1 MDTLGKG
8 GLATVKVGLE
18 FTSGT
23 RVAVKI
29 INKEKL
35 VNPREQISMARE
47 ITIMK
52 LLKHKNILR
61 LYDIYENEEK
71 IFLIL
76 DLYEGGDLYGYLTQ
90 KGALP
95 AEEALL
101 LFKQIILGVEYCHK
115 CMIVHRDLKPENLL
129 LSADKKHLVI
139 SDFGLSTGMQGSR
152 SVLKTRCGT
161 VHYISP
167 EVAKGDPYVGMASD
181 IWSVGIILYAMVTAT
196 LPFDGPNSVA
206 VLKKIVRGEFNIPP
220 NVPRELQ
227 DLIRL
232 MLTGDPKERITI
244 PQIKQHPWFLGVEE
258 TPRHDDGSLE
268 KPYVLS
274 VPEIDTH
281 ADVIANLRLLG
292 WEQSELMN
300 ELLDQEKMNM
310 AKVFFKLLVEQKSLP
325 ADSDTPQN
333 VDKKVL
339 RRRSIGGGGSS
350 AARIGVTTDTTK
362 PSAISKNKHKRASQ
376 RGSARIALPVTRT
389 NSNHKNQKEQKEQKD
404 QKDHHS
410 SLAESAQTRSTTSN
424 HPQTTEKSKER
435 TSPTQLSP
443 KSDKSKAVIWT
454 PSALEPELKHSLES
468 TKSVTQILEA
478 LKHCFADLG
487 QYDISAKQTK
497 NGGLKVKARK
507 SGKRHGPPVVT
518 VNYLFKSGEGE
529 EGGKLVIKGKKS
541 REELKE
547 FTKKIEEN
555 VV

>member
-1 MDTLGKG
+1 
-8 GLATVKVGLE
+8 
-18 FTSGT
+18 
-23 RVAVKI
+23 
-29 INKEKL
+29 
-35 VNPREQISMARE
+35 
-47 ITIMK
+47 
-52 LLKHKNILR
+52 
-61 LYDIYENEEK
+61 
-71 IFLIL
+71 
-76 DLYEGGDLYGYLTQ
+76 
-90 KGALP
+90 
-95 AEEALL
+95 
-101 LFKQIILGVEYCHK
+101 
-115 CMIVHRDLKPENLL
+115 
-129 LSADKKHLVI
+129 
-139 SDFGLSTGMQGSR
+139 
-152 SVLKTRCGT
+152 
-161 VHYISP
+161 
-167 EVAKGDPYVGMASD
+167 
-181 IWSVGIILYAMVTAT
+181 
-196 LPFDGPNSVA
+196 
-206 VLKKIVRGEFNIPP
+206 
-220 NVPRELQ
+220 
-227 DLIRL
+227 

-258 TPRHDDGSLE
+258 TPRHDDGSHE

-274 VPEIDTH
+274 VPEIDTNS
-281 ADVIANLRLLG
+281 DVLSNLRLLG
-292 WEQSELMN
+292 WEQSELMD

-350 AARIGVTTDTTK
+350 AARIGVTTDSTK
-362 PSAISKNKHKRASQ
+362 PSAISKNKQKRASQ

-404 QKDHHS
+404 QKDQKDHHS

-424 HPQTTEKSKER
+424 QPQTTEKSKER

-454 PSALEPELKHSLES
+454 ALEPELKHSLES

-487 QYDISAKQTK
+487 QYDLSAKHTK

-518 VNYLFKSGEGE
+518 VNLFKSGEGE
-529 EGGKLVIKGKKS
+529 EGAKVVIKGKKS

-547 FTKKIEEN
+547 FTKKVEEL
-555 VV
+555 